1 MCLPFFDIPTF
12 LSELSIGYIYGSF
25 SKIENMRM
33 TLWSLFFLLLSGPL
47 MAQNTQVPSIAEIR
61 QEMEKL
67 LVPAS
72 VLYVAAHPD
81 DENTRFIAWAANS
94 RKVEAAYLSLTRG
107 DGGQNLIGTEKGPML
122 GLLRTNELL
131 AARKI
136 DRGEQFF
143 TRANDFGYSKSAE
156 ETLEIW
162 DRDAVLEDMVWVI
175 RKYRPDVIVTRFP
188 PARYGYR
195 THGHHAASAILAEE
209 AFRLAADP
217 EAYSWQL
224 GFVEPWQAK
233 RLYWNTSTWFYRG
246 SGEKFDPRGKVM
258 IDLGTYNSNLGRSM
272 GEVAGMSRSQHKSQG
287 FGAAQT
293 MGRIEE
299 WFEYVAGDSLVSEAP
314 AEEGIRD
321 KDLFDGVVC
330 DWSRIPEGEELRQL
344 LEKALIEF
352 DPESPEAS
360 LPVLLEA
367 YRWMNA
373 HSDAYWVARKLP
385 DLENLI
391 LMCAAVYPAA
401 HAGAPA
407 AVPGD
412 SLDISLQVIVRRPVS
427 VYLKEWAL
435 PDGQVEE
442 VDEQL
447 PFNRIY
453 RQKIAMKLPQSLR
466 YSHPYWLR
474 EPMDGIGMYRVS
486 NPLLRTLPV
495 NPPAL
500 PVRFVFELDGE
511 QISISKDLVYNYV
524 DRVRGE
530 VSDPFVV
537 APPATITA
545 DSRQLIFTPA
555 LDEKEVYLNIRA
567 WKDSLSVQIEPK
579 LTEGW
584 SYELPEPSLFLE
596 KTGDERSVKIK
607 IKNLNAT
614 EEGAM
619 ELHLRVNG
627 KVYDRAYQEI
637 DYEHI
642 PKQSLF
648 PESAARLIRIDL
660 DKGQKEM
667 NIGYI
672 MGAGDNVPEY
682 LEQVGYHV
690 VMIDESNFNHMDWSR
705 LDAVMLG
712 IRALN
717 TQKWLIPKWERLLRY
732 AEEGG
737 TLVVQYQ
744 TTWGLLLPGF
754 APYGLKLGKGRVTD
768 ERAEMLRTNPSSRV
782 LTRPNLLNE
791 RDFEN
796 WVQERGL
803 YFASEWGREYE
814 TVFSMR
820 DPGEKKALEGSLL
833 IAPLGKGHFVYTG
846 IGFFRQLPAGVPG
859 AYRLLANILAL

>member
-1 MCLPFFDIPTF
+1 MKISTWTLALLF
-12 LSELSIGYIYGSF
+12 LSVRLIAQSTHAPSIG
-25 SKIENMRM
+25 
-33 TLWSLFFLLLSGPL
+33 
-47 MAQNTQVPSIAEIR
+47 EIR
-61 QEMEKL
+61 QEMENL
-67 LVPAS
+67 LHPAS

-81 DENTRFIAWAANS
+81 DENTRFIAWSANS
-94 RKVEAAYLSLTRG
+94 KKVEAAYLSLTRG
-107 DGGQNLIGTEKGPML
+107 DGGQNLIGTEKGPLM

-136 DRGEQFF
+136 DRGDQFF

-156 ETLEIW
+156 ETLKIW
-162 DRDAVLEDMVWVI
+162 DRDKVLEDMVWVI
-175 RKYRPDVIVTRFP
+175 RNYRPDVIVTRFP

-195 THGHHAASAILAEE
+195 THGHHSASAILAEE

-217 EAYSWQL
+217 NAYSWQL
-224 GFVEPWQAK
+224 SFVEPWQAR

-258 IDLGTYNSNLGRSM
+258 IDLGTYNSNMGRSM
-272 GEVAGMSRSQHKSQG
+272 GEIAGMSRSQHKSQG

-299 WFEYVAGDSLVSEAP
+299 WFEYVAGDSIVSEMP

-321 KDLFDGVVC
+321 KDLFDGISC
-330 DWSRIPEGEELRQL
+330 DWSRISGGEELGQL

-352 DPESPEAS
+352 DPASPEAS

-367 YRWMNA
+367 YRWMTA
-373 HSDAYWVARKLP
+373 HEEEYWVARKLP
-385 DLENLI
+385 DLANLI
-391 LMCAAVYPAA
+391 LMCAAVYPEA

-412 SLDISLQVIVRRPVS
+412 SLDITLQVIARRPAS
-427 VYLKEWAL
+427 IYLKEWAL
-435 PDGQVEE
+435 PDGQVIE
-442 VDEQL
+442 VDEAL

-453 RQKIAMKLPQSLR
+453 KKKIAMKLPGNLR
-466 YSHPYWLR
+466 YSNPYWLR

-486 NPLLRTLPV
+486 NPLLRTRPL

-500 PVRFVFELDGE
+500 PIRFVFELDGE
-511 QISISKDLVYNYV
+511 QISISKDLVYNHV

-530 VSDPFVV
+530 LNDPFVV
-537 APPATITA
+537 APPASITA
-545 DSRQLIFTPA
+545 DMDQLIFTPA
-555 LDEKEVYLNIRA
+555 LREKEVYLNIRA
-567 WKDSLSVQIEPK
+567 WKDSLSVQIEPQV
-579 LTEGW
+579 TDGW
-584 SYELPEPSLFLE
+584 AFELPEPSLFLE
-596 KTGDERSVKIK
+596 KAGDEKSVKIK

-614 EEGAM
+614 KEGAL
-619 ELHLRVNG
+619 ELHLRING
-627 KVYDRAYQEI
+627 KVYDRAYREI

-642 PKQSLF
+642 PRQSLF
-648 PESAARLIRIDL
+648 PESVARLIRIDL
-660 DKGQKEM
+660 DKGRKEM

-690 VMIDESNFNHMDWSR
+690 LMIDENNFNHIDWDH
-705 LDAVMLG
+705 LDAVMVG

-717 TQKWLIPKWERLLRY
+717 TQKWLIPKWPRLLQY
-732 AEEGG
+732 AEAGG
-737 TLVVQYQ
+737 TLVLQYQ
-744 TTWGLLLPGF
+744 TTWGLLLPDF
-754 APYGLKLGKGRVTD
+754 APYGLKLGRGRVTD
-768 ERAEMLRTNPSSRV
+768 EHAPMQKINPNEKV
-782 LTRPNLLNE
+782 LNE
-791 RDFEN
+791 PNKLEDDDFEN

-803 YFASEWGREYE
+803 YFASEWGEEY
-814 TVFSMR
+814 TPVFRMR
-820 DPGEKKALEGSLL
+820 DPGEKKDLEGSLL

>member
-1 MCLPFFDIPTF
+1 MNKILILLLAFFSF
-12 LSELSIGYIYGSF
+12 LSLQGQNKRPPSIG
-25 SKIENMRM
+25 
-33 TLWSLFFLLLSGPL
+33 
-47 MAQNTQVPSIAEIR
+47 EIR
-61 QEMEKL
+61 QEMEKM

-72 VLYVAAHPD
+72 VLYLAAHPD

-94 RKVEAAYLSLTRG
+94 KKVEAAYLSLTRG
-107 DGGQNLIGTEKGPML
+107 DGGQNLIGTEKGPLL

-175 RKYRPDVIVTRFP
+175 RKFRPDVIVTRFP
-188 PARYGYR
+188 PPKYHYR
-195 THGHHAASAILAEE
+195 THGHHAASAMLAEE

-217 EAYSWQL
+217 NAYSWQL
-224 GFVEPWQAK
+224 SFVEPWQAK

-258 IDLGTYNSNLGRSM
+258 IDLGAYNSNLGRSM

-299 WFEYVAGDSLVSEAP
+299 WFEYVAGDSIVSEMP
-314 AEEGIRD
+314 AGEGILD
-321 KDLFDGVVC
+321 KDLFDGIVC
-330 DWSRIPEGEELRQL
+330 DWSRVPGGEELGQL

-352 DPESPEAS
+352 DPEAPEAS

-373 HSDAYWVARKLP
+373 HSEEYWVARKLP
-385 DLENLI
+385 ELEKLI
-391 LMCAAVYPAA
+391 LMTAAIYPTA
-401 HAGAPA
+401 HAEASA

-412 SLDISLQVIVRRPVS
+412 SLDVTLQVIARRPVTI
-427 VYLKEWAL
+427 YLREWAL
-435 PDGQVEE
+435 PDGQVIE
-442 VDEQL
+442 VDEAL
-447 PFNRIY
+447 PFNRIFSE
-453 RQKIAMKLPQSLR
+453 KVKLKLPSGLR
-466 YSHPYWLR
+466 YSNPYWLR

-486 NPLLRTLPV
+486 NPLLRTLAI
-495 NPPAL
+495 NPPTL
-500 PVRFVFELDGE
+500 PIRFVFELDGE
-511 QISISKDLVYNYV
+511 QFSISKDLVYNYV

-545 DSRQLIFTPA
+545 DSRQLIFTPE
-555 LDEKEVYLNIRA
+555 LSEKEVYLNVRA
-567 WKDSLSVQIEPK
+567 WKDSLSVKIEPK

-584 SYELPEPSLFLE
+584 AYELPDSLLFLE
-596 KTGDERSVKIK
+596 KAGDAHAVKIK
-607 IKNLNAT
+607 IINRNGN

-627 KVYDRAYQEI
+627 KVYDRAYHEI

-660 DKGQKEM
+660 DKGKKEM

-672 MGAGDNVPEY
+672 MGAGDDVPGY

-690 VMIDESNFNHMDWSR
+690 VMIDENNFNHIDWGR
-705 LDAVMLG
+705 LDAVMVG

-717 TQKWLIPKWERLLRY
+717 TQKWLVPKWDRLLRY

-744 TTWGLLLPGF
+744 TTWGLLKKDF
-754 APYGLKLGKGRVTD
+754 APFGLKLGRGRVTD
-768 ERAEMLRTNPSSRV
+768 ERADMLWTKPVSRV
-782 LTRPNLLNE
+782 LSEPNKLNS
-791 RDFEN
+791 RDFEA

-803 YFASEWGREYE
+803 YFASEWGDEYE
-814 TVFSMR
+814 SVFSMR
-820 DPGEKKALEGSLL
+820 DPGEKKGLEGGLL

-846 IGFFRQLPAGVPG
+846 ISFFRQLPAGVPG

>member
-1 MCLPFFDIPTF
+1 MNKSLIFLLSF
-12 LSELSIGYIYGSF
+12 LSVLSLQGQNSIPPSIG
-25 SKIENMRM
+25 
-33 TLWSLFFLLLSGPL
+33 
-47 MAQNTQVPSIAEIR
+47 EIR
-61 QEMEKL
+61 QGMEKL

-72 VLYVAAHPD
+72 LLYIAAHPD

-94 RKVEAAYLSLTRG
+94 KKVEAAYLSLTRG
-107 DGGQNLIGTEKGPML
+107 DGGQNLIGTEKGPLL

-188 PARYGYR
+188 PAKYGYQ
-195 THGHHAASAILAEE
+195 THGHHSASAMLAEE

-224 GFVEPWQAK
+224 SVVEPWQAK

-258 IDLGTYNSNLGRSM
+258 IDLGAYNSNLGRSM

-287 FGAAQT
+287 FGAART

-299 WFEYVAGDSLVSEAP
+299 WFEYVAGDSIVSEMP
-314 AEEGIRD
+314 ADGGILD
-321 KDLFDGVVC
+321 KDLFDGIVC
-330 DWSRIPEGEELRQL
+330 NWSRIPEGEQLRQL

-352 DPESPEAS
+352 DPEAPEAS

-373 HSDAYWVARKLP
+373 HSEEYWVARKLP
-385 DLENLI
+385 ELERLI
-391 LMCAAVYPAA
+391 LMTAAIYPTA
-401 HAGAPA
+401 HAEASAG
-407 AVPGD
+407 VPGD
-412 SLDISLQVIVRRPVS
+412 SLEVTLQVIARRPVS
-427 VYLKEWAL
+427 VYLREWAL
-435 PDGQVEE
+435 PDGQVIE
-442 VDEQL
+442 VDEAL
-447 PFNRIY
+447 PFNRIF
-453 RQKIAMKLPQSLR
+453 KEKVKLKLPVGLR
-466 YSHPYWLR
+466 YSNPYWLR

-500 PVRFVFELDGE
+500 PFRFVFELEGE
-511 QISISKDLVYNYV
+511 QISISKYLVYNYV

-530 VSDPFVV
+530 LSDPFVV
-537 APPATITA
+537 APPATVTA

-555 LDEKEVYLNIRA
+555 LSEKEVYLNVRA

-579 LTEGW
+579 LTNGW
-584 SYELPEPSLFLE
+584 AYELPDSVLFLE
-596 KTGDERSVKIK
+596 KAGDEHTVKIK
-607 IKNLNAT
+607 IINRNGN

-627 KVYDRAYQEI
+627 KVYDRAYREI

-642 PKQSLF
+642 TKQSLF
-648 PESAARLIRIDL
+648 PESASRLLRIDL
-660 DKGQKEM
+660 DKGKKEM

-672 MGAGDNVPEY
+672 MGAGDDVPDY

-690 VMIDESNFNHMDWSR
+690 LMIDENNFNHVDWSS

-717 TQKWLIPKWERLLRY
+717 TQKWLTAKWDRLLRY

-744 TTWGLLLPGF
+744 TTWGLLKPDF
-754 APYGLKLGKGRVTD
+754 APYGLKLGRGRVTD
-768 ERAEMLRTNPSSRV
+768 ERAEMHRIKPMSRV
-782 LTRPNLLNE
+782 LNKPNKLNSK
-791 RDFEN
+791 DYEN

-803 YFASEWGREYE
+803 YFASEWGEEYE
-814 TVFSMR
+814 SVFSMR
-820 DPGEKKALEGSLL
+820 DPGEKKDLEGGLL
-833 IAPLGKGHFVYTG
+833 IAPLGKGYFVYTG
-846 IGFFRQLPAGVPG
+846 ISFFRQLPAGVSG